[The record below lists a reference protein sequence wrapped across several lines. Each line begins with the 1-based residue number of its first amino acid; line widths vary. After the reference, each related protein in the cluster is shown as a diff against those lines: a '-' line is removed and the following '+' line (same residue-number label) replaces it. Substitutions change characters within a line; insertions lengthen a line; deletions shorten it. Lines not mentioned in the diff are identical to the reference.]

1 MIVVADSSPLITLAR
16 AHRFDLLH
24 EFYAEV
30 IVSREVHDEVIV
42 AGAGLPGAKEVQ
54 EADWIRVYPGPLE
67 SSAELKAS
75 CVGLGI
81 GERSIIYLAAAL
93 SADLVLIDEQRA
105 RRAARG
111 ETRRT
116 QHRWFDSGSGGRH
129 QARPRYRSS
138 VRVSGSS
145 RSGNSLRPSI
155 ARSESCEAGPGDV
168 EVVRARPVAGL

>member
-54 EADWIRVYPGPLE
+54 EADWIRVYPGPPE

-105 RRAARG
+105 R
-111 ETRRT
+111 
-116 QHRWFDSGSGGRH
+116 
-129 QARPRYRSS
+129 
-138 VRVSGSS
+138 
-145 RSGNSLRPSI
+145 LSI
-155 ARSESCEAGPGDV
+155 AGSIAVLEGGTKLGRVIWIFSIREFATTVNCSIRV
-168 EVVRARPVAGL
+168 L